1 MIYEKLRGFTQKLVN
16 LVDYIDRDIKR
27 LNEY

>member
-16 LVDYIDRDIKR
+16 LFDYIDRDIKR